1 MKKDIFTVVLLTIF
15 AVLGSLTIYNFTD
28 KKEVVKED
36 KIDGY
41 SYHVGYLSNVGEKNI
56 DKIISDY
63 DSFKNY
69 FVTYTNYTYDG
80 NGNIVSSSCD
90 SILSKYSEEYFKYK
104 SLAVKYI
111 SLGSGSITISSVY
124 GIIDGDNISFE
135 YKKNSPEI
143 GTMDMNGYFLIVEVS
158 KDVKEINN

>member
-15 AVLGSLTIYNFTD
+15 AVLGSLMIYNSTD
-28 KKEVVKED
+28 KREVVTKQ
-36 KIDGY
+36 KIEGY
-41 SYHVGYLSNVGEKNI
+41 SYRVGYLSNVGNKNI

-90 SILSKYSEEYFKYK
+90 SILSKYSEEYFKNK

-124 GIIDGDNISFE
+124 GIIEDKKISFE
-135 YKKNSPEI
+135 YEKNSPEI
-143 GTMDMNGYFLIVEVS
+143 GTMDMNGYFLIVEVN
-158 KDVKEINN
+158 KDIKEIKK